1 MHCDPDA
8 VRDVLG
14 SRRAVAAGRVA
25 QGPRLEL
32 RTVPRQ
38 DAMEVDEQMPKA
50 VEDAGPGKTKA
61 DLIAE
66 RLRKDIAA
74 GRIARGARLQQD
86 QLAAQFN
93 TSITPVR
100 EALRQLLAEGLL
112 DGQPR
117 RGVSVAEPNLEQIGS
132 ISVMRRL
139 VEPYAAR
146 RASARLTRL
155 DFERARAIN
164 AELAAQGRSDQE
176 LHFRRLNQDFH
187 FLIYRACGLP
197 TLVLEIERLWA
208 AFPWASLQL
217 RKGRASESATEHEAM
232 LQAVVDDD
240 QDAIQRRFEEH
251 VHNGYLALVEQLGAG
266 TTEDPFAPYGASI
279 DRGD

>member
-1 MHCDPDA
+1 MK
-8 VRDVLG
+8 V
-14 SRRAVAAGRVA
+14 S
-25 QGPRLEL
+25 
-32 RTVPRQ
+32 
-38 DAMEVDEQMPKA
+38 EQISKA
-50 VEDAGPGKTKA
+50 VDDAGPGKTKA

-66 RLRKDIAA
+66 RLREDIAA

-86 QLAAQFN
+86 QLAAQFH

-117 RGVSVAEPNLEQIGS
+117 RGVSVAEPNLEQIAS

-164 AELAAQGRSDQE
+164 AELAAQGQSDQE
-176 LHFRRLNQDFH
+176 MHFRRLNQDFH

-217 RKGRASESATEHEAM
+217 RKGRASESAREHGAM

-240 QDAIQRRFEEH
+240 QDEIQRTFEEH
-251 VHNGYLALVEQLGAG
+251 VHNGYLALVEQLGAA
-266 TTEDPFAPYGASI
+266 TTEDLSSLTA
-279 DRGD
+279 R